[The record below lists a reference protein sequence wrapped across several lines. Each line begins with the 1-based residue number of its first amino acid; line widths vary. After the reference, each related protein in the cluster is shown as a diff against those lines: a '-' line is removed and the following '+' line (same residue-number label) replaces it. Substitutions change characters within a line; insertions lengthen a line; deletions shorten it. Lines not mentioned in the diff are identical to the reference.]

1 MKKNKRNILSLFGNS
16 SLSIT
21 RSRLKTFEEVVAQ
34 ETEALN
40 YVEYCSNT
48 NEAKEITAKH
58 FSKEPY
64 PEAVFCMSDEILIG
78 VMRSLQ
84 EMKINIPGKTSV
96 IALSDGFW
104 PQLYTPEITYV
115 ETSGF
120 KPGKLA
126 FTRMIDYFENKTTPA
141 EL

>member
-1 MKKNKRNILSLFGNS
+1 
-16 SLSIT
+16 
-21 RSRLKTFEEVVAQ
+21 
-34 ETEALN
+34 
-40 YVEYCSNT
+40 
-48 NEAKEITAKH
+48 
-58 FSKEPY
+58 
-64 PEAVFCMSDEILIG
+64 MSDEILIG